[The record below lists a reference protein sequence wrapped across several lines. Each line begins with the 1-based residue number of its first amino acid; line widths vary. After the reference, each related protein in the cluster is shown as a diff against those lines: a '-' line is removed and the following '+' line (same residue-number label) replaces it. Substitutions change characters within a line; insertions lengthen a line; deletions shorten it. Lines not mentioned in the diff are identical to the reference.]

1 MRVLVDALS
10 AREGGGITDLVNLAP
25 ALAHARSDL
34 SLAVLLSSSYQKD
47 LIHSMPERI
56 TPIPVNVPATPPLH
70 RLAYLQH
77 SLPIVAQK
85 LGSEILLSM
94 SEVSSWSLPCPMVV
108 LVRNASVLASR
119 STMHSPMASINAA
132 LYGAV
137 WRPLIRKTFRCADRL
152 IFVSRNLQDRFG
164 RVFAAAKTKGEVV
177 YLGVGSEFHQ
187 QATDLEVSNLEAPYV
202 LAVSTIL
209 PHKNHETLIR
219 AFARLRK
226 QEPSF
231 RNLALYVA
239 GSIRTTSVYK
249 RLTRLCRTLGI
260 SNEVNF
266 LGRVPHDKM
275 ASLYRGALAV
285 VLPSRLESFGH
296 PLVEAMACGTP
307 VIASDL
313 AVCREICGDAALFFP
328 PDDVAELINLLAL
341 VVKDPEVRNAMRKRG
356 QGRAQNFSWTG
367 TARGVEAVLRN
378 VVVASGQSANAA
390 G

>member
-10 AREGGGITDLVNLAP
+10 AREGGGITDVVNLAP
-25 ALAHARSDL
+25 ALAHARPDV
-34 SLAVLLSSSYQKD
+34 SLAVLLSSSYQED

-56 TPIPVNVPATPPLH
+56 TPIPVNVPATPPVR
-70 RLAYLQH
+70 RLAFLQR
-77 SLPIVAQK
+77 SLPILAQE
-85 LGSEILLSM
+85 LGSEVVLSM

-108 LVRNASVLASR
+108 LVRNANVLASR
-119 STMHSPMASINAA
+119 TTMHSPMASMNAA
-132 LYGAV
+132 LYRAV

-177 YLGVGSEFHQ
+177 YLGVASEFHQ
-187 QATDLEVSNLEAPYV
+187 QAIDLEGSSLEAPYV
-202 LAVSTIL
+202 LTASTIL

-226 QEPSF
+226 QEPSY
-231 RNLALYVA
+231 NLALYLA
-239 GSIRTTSVYK
+239 GPIRTASVYK
-249 RLTRLCRTLGI
+249 RLSRLCRTLGI

-266 LGRVPHDKM
+266 LGRVPPDKM

-313 AVCREICGDAALFFP
+313 AVCREICDDAALFFP
-328 PDDVAELINLLAL
+328 PDDVSELMNLLAL

-356 QGRAQNFSWTG
+356 QRRAQDFSWTG

-378 VVVASGQSANAA
+378 VVVASGQSANAT